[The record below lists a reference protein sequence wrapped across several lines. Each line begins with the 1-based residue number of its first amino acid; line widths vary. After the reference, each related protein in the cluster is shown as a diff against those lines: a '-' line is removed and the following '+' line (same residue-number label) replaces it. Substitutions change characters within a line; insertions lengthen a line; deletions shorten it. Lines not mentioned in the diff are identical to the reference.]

1 MPALANR
8 PTVRRA
14 KVEPC
19 FLHRFISVSARVG
32 GVRSVVIT
40 YISVYVC

>member
-1 MPALANR
+1 MALHLSHANACVGQS
-8 PTVRRA
+8 P
-14 KVEPC
+14 
-19 FLHRFISVSARVG
+19 HRFIAVSARVG